1 MKRFSTALF
10 LALFCSAFTFTQIVS
25 AQISEKDNQSNK
37 GSIVFKIPDDVFP
50 MDWNKNGF
58 KGILMLRKDSPS
70 GIFVAYPNDGETLEA
85 LRERAAKF
93 IAPMFISDE
102 NEKKKEINFQKS
114 PIPVHKGDV
123 DNSGLYYSN
132 ENEKSMTQILFY
144 EREASGKRVI
154 YGYFANKNKEAK
166 AKAVKD
172 IWADDK
178 GQGVKIFE
186 KFWRTFKD

>member
-1 MKRFSTALF
+1 MKRFLITLF
-10 LALFCSAFTFTQIVS
+10 LVLLCAVFTFTQNVS
-25 AQISEKDNQSNK
+25 AQTSENNQSK
-37 GSIVFKIPDDVFP
+37 KSGIVFKIPEGVFP
-50 MDWNKNGF
+50 MDWNKSGF

-70 GIFVAYPNDGETLEA
+70 GIFIAYPNDGENLED

-102 NEKKKEINFQKS
+102 NKKKEIKSQKS

-123 DNSGLYYSN
+123 DNSGLYYFY

-144 EREASGKRVI
+144 EREANGKKLI
-154 YGYFANKNKEAK
+154 YGYFANKDKEAK
-166 AKAVKD
+166 AESVKD

-186 KFWRTFKD
+186 KFWKTFKD